1 MMPVQ
6 TLQALPVRQS
16 AETWFLEYPLAGP
29 LIRATHHGQ
38 RRVFEKGE
46 HLYRQGEVDS
56 RFYFL
61 LSGRVQVS
69 VMSSEGNEFILEIMG
84 RWAVCGEAA
93 AFDKGPRFSAACAL
107 ETVEAIEFDAN
118 NLTEAF
124 RQDPEFAVALLRIAS
139 IKQRVVAVRVERL
152 ASQAPEG
159 RLAELL
165 RRLADL
171 YGEEGPSG
179 TRIKIRL
186 THEQIASM
194 TGTSRVTVTRTLKR
208 WRKEEIIAI
217 DGGSITLR
225 DLKRLVN

>member
-1 MMPVQ
+1 M
-6 TLQALPVRQS
+6 RQPT
-16 AETWFLEYPLAGP
+16 ETWFLEYPLAGP
-29 LIRATHHGQ
+29 LIRATPFGQ
-38 RRVFEKGE
+38 RRVFEKGAY
-46 HLYRQGEVDS
+46 LYRQGEVDS
-56 RFYFL
+56 HFYFL

-69 VMSSEGNEFILEIMG
+69 VVSSEGNEFILEIMG

-93 AFDKGPRFSAACAL
+93 AFDGGPRFSATYAA
-107 ETVEAIEFDAN
+107 EKVEAIEFDAN
-118 NLTEAF
+118 NLGEAF
-124 RQDPEFAVALLRIAS
+124 RQDPEFALALLRIAG

-171 YGEEGPSG
+171 YGEEGPAG

-208 WRKEEIIAI
+208 WRKEEIIAL
-217 DGGSITLR
+217 DSGTITLR
-225 DLKRLVN
+225 DLKRLTP